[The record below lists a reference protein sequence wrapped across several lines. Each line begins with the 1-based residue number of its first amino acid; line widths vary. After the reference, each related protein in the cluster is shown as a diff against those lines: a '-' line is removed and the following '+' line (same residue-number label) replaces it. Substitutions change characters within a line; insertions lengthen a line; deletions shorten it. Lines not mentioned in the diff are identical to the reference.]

1 MRESNKKKACPSC
14 GKRAPR
20 IVSAFAI
27 SSGAVDVHAGQ
38 QPRPSP
44 QNQHQ
49 RPLCMRYPQVP
60 LSCHMD
66 EYSVKRFAA
75 HSVGRAASLTIP
87 RPRRPR
93 CASSAACP
101 NPATRR
107 PRTATT
113 TVTTIRRA
121 PTARTSAATPTR
133 TITATA
139 TPRGKATRRLRRRI
153 ATSHASPRPSRVC
166 LPAGGGLNGIPTSGE
181 TPCMLRSSAPG
192 CLA

>member
-1 MRESNKKKACPSC
+1 MPLYEYHCVACQLTFEELNSMRESNKKKACPSC

-75 HSVGRAASLTIP
+75 HSVGRGSEFDDTTAKAAEVRKQRGLPEPSYAPPSHGHDHTHGHSHKKSADSKNF
-87 RPRRPR
+87 RRH
-93 CASSAACP
+93 AHSHDHTKGKGQSTAKAAH
-101 NPATRR
+101 
-107 PRTATT
+107 
-113 TVTTIRRA
+113 
-121 PTARTSAATPTR
+121 
-133 TITATA
+133 
-139 TPRGKATRRLRRRI
+139 
-153 ATSHASPRPSRVC
+153 SHSP
-166 LPAGGGLNGIPTSGE
+166 
-181 TPCMLRSSAPG
+181 
-192 CLA
+192 

>member
-75 HSVGRAASLTIP
+75 HSVGRGNEFDDTTAKAAEVRKQRGLPEPSYAPPSHGHDHTHGHSHKKSTDSKNF
-87 RPRRPR
+87 RRHAHSRDHGPTKGKT
-93 CASSAACP
+93 AAK
-101 NPATRR
+101 
-107 PRTATT
+107 
-113 TVTTIRRA
+113 
-121 PTARTSAATPTR
+121 AAH
-133 TITATA
+133 
-139 TPRGKATRRLRRRI
+139 
-153 ATSHASPRPSRVC
+153 SH
-166 LPAGGGLNGIPTSGE
+166 
-181 TPCMLRSSAPG
+181 
-192 CLA
+192 

>member
-1 MRESNKKKACPSC
+1 MPLYEYHCVACQLTFEELSSMRESNRKKACPSC

-75 HSVGRAASLTIP
+75 HSVGRGNEFDDGAAKATEV
-87 RPRRPR
+87 RRQRGLPEPSYAPPSHTHGHSHETDTDSKNFR
-93 CASSAACP
+93 RHAHSHAHGHTEGKGHSAAK
-101 NPATRR
+101 
-107 PRTATT
+107 
-113 TVTTIRRA
+113 
-121 PTARTSAATPTR
+121 AAQ
-133 TITATA
+133 
-139 TPRGKATRRLRRRI
+139 
-153 ATSHASPRPSRVC
+153 SH
-166 LPAGGGLNGIPTSGE
+166 
-181 TPCMLRSSAPG
+181 
-192 CLA
+192 